1 VFDKS
6 SLVSAIAGYPT
17 YTTFFSTIEKLV
29 IGGVPFEAAGERP
42 TRREALAYYRRVAEA
57 HGLSVRLF
65 ENVSGIERLA
75 DGTFLIKSESVAAAT
90 TTAAADAAHSR
101 QGSVTAARAVVIAT
115 GYFSSPNMLGVPGES
130 LPHVS
135 HRFVEGHEA
144 FQRDAFVL
152 GGGNSAAE
160 CAMELARCGARV
172 TLAHYEKGFISHV
185 IKPWIMPE
193 FEAQIA
199 AGQITMAF
207 ESRVTAIDSEFVYL
221 TSPAGASKVRAQHVY
236 LMTGYTPRAG
246 LLGALGV
253 HFDPA
258 TGIPEH
264 NPLTMETPTPGVYV
278 AGVLTSG
285 LKANGIFIENGRG
298 HGELIAAA
306 LAQHR

>member
-1 VFDKS
+1 MVFDSS

-17 YTTFFSTIEKLV
+17 YTTFFSTVEKLM
-29 IGGVPFEAAGERP
+29 IGGVPFASEGERP
-42 TRREALAYYRRVAEA
+42 TRREALAYYRRVVSE
-57 HGLSVRLF
+57 HQLSVRLF
-65 ENVSGIERLA
+65 ERVTAVVREPSGSFQVNTQRL
-75 DGTFLIKSESVAAAT
+75 GAAPT
-90 TTAAADAAHSR
+90 
-101 QGSVTAARAVVIAT
+101 SVTASAVIVAT
-115 GYFSSPNMLGVPGES
+115 GYFASPNLLGVPGES

-135 HRFVEGHEA
+135 HRFVEGHDA
-144 FQRDAFVL
+144 FQHDTFVL

-172 TLAHYEKGFISHV
+172 TLAHYESGFISHV

-199 AGQITMAF
+199 AGEIVLRF
-207 ESRVTAIDSEFVYL
+207 GSRVTSIDADFVHL
-221 TSPAGASKVRAQHVY
+221 TTPTGAAKVRAQHVY

-246 LLGALGV
+246 LLGTLGV

-264 NPLTMETPTPGVYV
+264 DPATMETPTPGVFV

-306 LAQHR
+306 LAAR